1 MDDRNYDLEDI
12 PLVMDIRPYMFEPP
26 AECVNQEHSLQSSEE
41 SESNTEDN
49 PGHRR
54 NGTIW

>member
-1 MDDRNYDLEDI
+1 MDDRNYDRGYSVGNGHTTLY
-12 PLVMDIRPYMFEPP
+12 VWPP
-26 AECVNQEHSLQSSEE
+26 AVGVNQENSPQSSEE
-41 SESNTEDN
+41 SESDTEDN